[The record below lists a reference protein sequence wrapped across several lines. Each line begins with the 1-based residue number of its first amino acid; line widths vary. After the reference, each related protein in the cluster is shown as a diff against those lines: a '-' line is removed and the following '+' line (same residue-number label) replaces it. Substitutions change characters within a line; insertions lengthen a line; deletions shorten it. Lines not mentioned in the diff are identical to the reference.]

1 MNYTKTGDELKC
13 PERVN
18 SSCPACVTR
27 VDHVQNPVISHER
40 ENNDRTVPIT
50 SEAYPWSSS
59 KTKNNIYRHASG
71 NIPFV
76 TVFVYCPKL
85 I

>member
-1 MNYTKTGDELKC
+1 MNHTKTGDELKC

-40 ENNDRTVPIT
+40 ENNDRTVTTT
-50 SEAYPWSSS
+50 SEAYPWSSVIQIS
-59 KTKNNIYRHASG
+59 DNG
-71 NIPFV
+71 
-76 TVFVYCPKL
+76 
-85 I
+85 